1 MSEDS
6 PLYNGFMATLY
17 VVATPIGNLEDL
29 SFRALRI
36 LKEVDLILC
45 EDTRI
50 TKKLLAHYQITK
62 PTISYHQHSR
72 LTKIKHILEQLKQG
86 KQLAL
91 VSEAGTP
98 SISDPG
104 AKLVSYLVGQL
115 PHLKIIPI
123 PGPSALTAALS
134 IAGLPAD
141 KFIFLG
147 FPPAKKKRKKF
158 FEKIAQAK
166 YTVVFY
172 ESPHRIIRTLEEL
185 KNILNS
191 NIVVCRELTK
201 KFETIY
207 RGKIEEV
214 IEQIKKGPIKG
225 EFVVI
230 IGKK

>member
-1 MSEDS
+1 M
-6 PLYNGFMATLY
+6 
-17 VVATPIGNLEDL
+17 
-29 SFRALRI
+29 
-36 LKEVDLILC
+36 
-45 EDTRI
+45 
-50 TKKLLAHYQITK
+50 
-62 PTISYHQHSR
+62 
-72 LTKIKHILEQLKQG
+72 
-86 KQLAL
+86 
-91 VSEAGTP
+91 
-98 SISDPG
+98 
-104 AKLVSYLVGQL
+104 VSYLVGQL